1 MKIQAINMHRIGQRK
16 HCNNES
22 FNTGIM
28 KRRKFI
34 WAICIIIC
42 LCNCSKQQD
51 SSVYVVDVSKDYPE
65 LKLNIQDIADVTYL
79 KLETDTGYV
88 TKSRPKCISE
98 NFVAVNGAGQGEIL
112 IFDAHT
118 GSAVSHFAN
127 QGNGPHEYLYTNEVH
142 IDEAAREVFIH
153 DSFLRKIFVYDFVNI
168 MVGDEKMLYFRN
180 ELDKNKYST
189 YQLNKAIENKE
200 LFKVDNGL
208 YSDVEFVNP
217 LEIILKKYPNA
228 IFTSDSAYYYYD
240 LTDVIP
246 DYFYLATKR
255 SDSRINDKN
264 IKQIFIPNDLFEF
277 GKTQIEVESVKIN
290 IYDEE
295 RMLVELIRKKNLIP
309 FDYYKEIITN
319 YRKKI
324 DTLDIYKIQEYISY
338 YKNESSL
345 YDTLMREVF

>member
-1 MKIQAINMHRIGQRK
+1 MY
-16 HCNNES
+16 S
-22 FNTGIM
+22 
-28 KRRKFI
+28 
-34 WAICIIIC
+34 
-42 LCNCSKQQD
+42 
-51 SSVYVVDVSKDYPE
+51 
-65 LKLNIQDIADVTYL
+65 
-79 KLETDTGYV
+79 
-88 TKSRPKCISE
+88 
-98 NFVAVNGAGQGEIL
+98 
-112 IFDAHT
+112 
-118 GSAVSHFAN
+118 
-127 QGNGPHEYLYTNEVH
+127 
-142 IDEAAREVFIH
+142 
-153 DSFLRKIFVYDFVNI
+153 FVNI
-168 MVGDEKMLYFRN
+168 VLGDEKMLYFRN

-200 LFKVDNGL
+200 LFNVDNGL

-290 IYDEE
+290 IYDKE

>member
-1 MKIQAINMHRIGQRK
+1 MIH
-16 HCNNES
+16 
-22 FNTGIM
+22 
-28 KRRKFI
+28 
-34 WAICIIIC
+34 
-42 LCNCSKQQD
+42 L
-51 SSVYVVDVSKDYPE
+51 
-65 LKLNIQDIADVTYL
+65 
-79 KLETDTGYV
+79 
-88 TKSRPKCISE
+88 
-98 NFVAVNGAGQGEIL
+98 
-112 IFDAHT
+112 
-118 GSAVSHFAN
+118 
-127 QGNGPHEYLYTNEVH
+127 
-142 IDEAAREVFIH
+142 FIH
-153 DSFLRKIFVYDFVNI
+153 YLLSVSFTLKINKIIHKMLIFVYGFVNI
-168 MVGDEKMLYFRN
+168 VLGDEKMLYFRN

-290 IYDEE
+290 IYDKE

>member
-1 MKIQAINMHRIGQRK
+1 M
-16 HCNNES
+16 
-22 FNTGIM
+22 
-28 KRRKFI
+28 
-34 WAICIIIC
+34 
-42 LCNCSKQQD
+42 L
-51 SSVYVVDVSKDYPE
+51 
-65 LKLNIQDIADVTYL
+65 
-79 KLETDTGYV
+79 
-88 TKSRPKCISE
+88 
-98 NFVAVNGAGQGEIL
+98 
-112 IFDAHT
+112 
-118 GSAVSHFAN
+118 
-127 QGNGPHEYLYTNEVH
+127 
-142 IDEAAREVFIH
+142 
-153 DSFLRKIFVYDFVNI
+153 IFVYDFVNI
-168 MVGDEKMLYFRN
+168 MLGDEKMLYFRN

-228 IFTSDSAYYYYD
+228 IFTADSAYYYYD

-290 IYDEE
+290 IYDKE

-319 YRKKI
+319 YRKEI

>member
-1 MKIQAINMHRIGQRK
+1 MY
-16 HCNNES
+16 S
-22 FNTGIM
+22 
-28 KRRKFI
+28 
-34 WAICIIIC
+34 
-42 LCNCSKQQD
+42 
-51 SSVYVVDVSKDYPE
+51 
-65 LKLNIQDIADVTYL
+65 
-79 KLETDTGYV
+79 
-88 TKSRPKCISE
+88 
-98 NFVAVNGAGQGEIL
+98 
-112 IFDAHT
+112 
-118 GSAVSHFAN
+118 
-127 QGNGPHEYLYTNEVH
+127 
-142 IDEAAREVFIH
+142 
-153 DSFLRKIFVYDFVNI
+153 FVNI
-168 MVGDEKMLYFRN
+168 VLGDEKMLYFRN

-290 IYDEE
+290 IYDKE

-319 YRKKI
+319 YRKEI

>member
-1 MKIQAINMHRIGQRK
+1 M
-16 HCNNES
+16 
-22 FNTGIM
+22 
-28 KRRKFI
+28 
-34 WAICIIIC
+34 
-42 LCNCSKQQD
+42 L
-51 SSVYVVDVSKDYPE
+51 
-65 LKLNIQDIADVTYL
+65 
-79 KLETDTGYV
+79 
-88 TKSRPKCISE
+88 
-98 NFVAVNGAGQGEIL
+98 
-112 IFDAHT
+112 
-118 GSAVSHFAN
+118 
-127 QGNGPHEYLYTNEVH
+127 
-142 IDEAAREVFIH
+142 
-153 DSFLRKIFVYDFVNI
+153 IFVYDFVNI

-324 DTLDIYKIQEYISY
+324 DTLDIYKIQEYISC

>member
-1 MKIQAINMHRIGQRK
+1 MY
-16 HCNNES
+16 S
-22 FNTGIM
+22 
-28 KRRKFI
+28 
-34 WAICIIIC
+34 
-42 LCNCSKQQD
+42 
-51 SSVYVVDVSKDYPE
+51 
-65 LKLNIQDIADVTYL
+65 
-79 KLETDTGYV
+79 
-88 TKSRPKCISE
+88 
-98 NFVAVNGAGQGEIL
+98 
-112 IFDAHT
+112 
-118 GSAVSHFAN
+118 
-127 QGNGPHEYLYTNEVH
+127 
-142 IDEAAREVFIH
+142 
-153 DSFLRKIFVYDFVNI
+153 FVNI
-168 MVGDEKMLYFRN
+168 VLGDEEMLYFRN

-290 IYDEE
+290 IYDKE

>member
-1 MKIQAINMHRIGQRK
+1 M
-16 HCNNES
+16 
-22 FNTGIM
+22 
-28 KRRKFI
+28 
-34 WAICIIIC
+34 
-42 LCNCSKQQD
+42 L
-51 SSVYVVDVSKDYPE
+51 
-65 LKLNIQDIADVTYL
+65 
-79 KLETDTGYV
+79 
-88 TKSRPKCISE
+88 
-98 NFVAVNGAGQGEIL
+98 
-112 IFDAHT
+112 
-118 GSAVSHFAN
+118 
-127 QGNGPHEYLYTNEVH
+127 
-142 IDEAAREVFIH
+142 
-153 DSFLRKIFVYDFVNI
+153 IFVYGFVNI
-168 MVGDEKMLYFRN
+168 MLGDEKMLYFRN

-290 IYDEE
+290 IYDKE